1 MKGKPEL
8 YHNNR
13 ELFYQKLSEGIYI
26 LEGGNQTGKTSA
38 IACFTIA
45 YFLSFPNA
53 NILILRK
60 RYTALVRSALLTF
73 HKCCEWVFGVPVTHP
88 ASPIYISRGG
98 INQPEQYKCRLGTGK
113 IDVIGSAAVE
123 DIQSAEYDLEVLPQ
137 VEELEPD
144 EFALITRRCTGRS
157 NQAPIWGRVGDCNP
171 SHEFHHLLA
180 LKAEGIVKMMRTTLK
195 SNPFN
200 FNHQTGEYTQE
211 GLDAIRELNTL
222 TGALFD
228 RLRLGK
234 WATAEGAVF
243 PMFSLKRH
251 VLPFAVSPPEGLQV
265 FGSIDFGSTAPF
277 SALWYVL
284 YPSGVVVQFAEI
296 YMSETDI
303 VVHGH
308 NILAVNDLYDVNP
321 IFISDIDKA
330 GISVLRRMGIKIIE
344 AAKGQGSVAVGTSI
358 FQHRLHHDTLFFV
371 DPKYALVERDAKRKA
386 RNKPQCLIEELSA
399 LRFKSLDPEK
409 YTGTLRDEVPDKES
423 NADHAFNSAMYFLTW
438 LETAPP
444 AAKFT
449 PRLIEANAGADLP
462 SYLQ

>member
-1 MKGKPEL
+1 MDKIEL

-13 ELFYQKLSEGIYI
+13 ELFYQKPSEGIYI

-38 IACFTIA
+38 IICFLIA

-73 HKCCEWVFGVPVTHP
+73 HKCCEWVFGVPITHS

-113 IDVIGSAAVE
+113 IDVIGSAAVG

-144 EFALITRRCTGRS
+144 ELALITRRCTGRS
-157 NQAPIWGRVGDCNP
+157 NLAPIWGRIGDCNP
-171 SHEFHHLLA
+171 SHEFHHLLT
-180 LKAEGIVKMMRTTLK
+180 LKAEGIVKMMKTTLK

-200 FNHQTGEYTQE
+200 FNHREETYTQE
-211 GLDAIRELNTL
+211 GMDAIRELNSL
-222 TGALFD
+222 TGVLFE
-228 RLRLGK
+228 RLRLGN
-234 WATAEGAVF
+234 WSAAEGAVF

-251 VLPFAVSPPEGLQV
+251 VLPRAVSPPEGLQV

-277 SALWYVL
+277 SALWYVV
-284 YPSGVVVQFAEI
+284 YPSGNVVQFAEI
-296 YMSETDI
+296 YMSERDI
-303 VVHGH
+303 ISHGH
-308 NILAVNDLYDVNP
+308 QVLAVNDLYEVNP
-321 IFISDIDKA
+321 IFVSDIDKA
-330 GISVLRRMGIKIIE
+330 AITTLRKMGIKIVE
-344 AAKGQGSVAVGTSI
+344 AAKGPGSVAVGTSL
-358 FQHRLHHDTLFFV
+358 FQHRLHHDRFFFV
-371 DPKYALVERDAKRKA
+371 DPKFSLVERDAKRKA
-386 RNKPQCLIEELSA
+386 KNKPQCLIEELSA
-399 LRFKSLDPEK
+399 LRFRSPEK
-409 YTGTLRDEVPDKES
+409 YTGTIRDEVPDKED

-444 AAKFT
+444 AAKFE
-449 PRLIEANAGADLP
+449 PRLIEANVAADLP
-462 SYLQ
+462 SYLR